1 MEHSP
6 FHSTAR
12 NYGITLNSIMK
23 DILVLAFIW
32 IVFGIG
38 YVLWLLTAIT
48 IVENIFRIA
57 WMIRKR
63 KRQLEEHE

>member
-1 MEHSP
+1 
-6 FHSTAR
+6 
-12 NYGITLNSIMK
+12 MK
-23 DILVLAFIW
+23 DVLVLAFIW

-38 YVLWLLTAIT
+38 YVLWLFTAIT